1 MSDEL
6 NEMVGDLLNQLE
18 DANKKAKDIE
28 KEQNTLK
35 KEDLERFVV
44 EKAGSLVQESL
55 EMLKNVKD
63 YIVSAPESKDV
74 ASFSELVAA
83 TSTALDTLNKILV
96 SDKKNETIVN
106 VKKMD
111 IDARKELKQ
120 EDTTQKMLATREEVF
135 KMLLN
140 NVKTAEKEVIEIESE
155 NTSK

>member
-6 NEMVGDLLNQLE
+6 NEMVGDLLNQLN
-18 DANKKAKDIE
+18 DATKKAKELEVE
-28 KEQNTLK
+28 KNPLK
-35 KEDLERFVV
+35 KDDLEKFVV

-55 EMLKNVKD
+55 DMLKNVKE

-83 TSTALDTLNKILV
+83 TSSALDTLNKILV

-111 IDARKELKQ
+111 IEARRDLKQ
-120 EDTTQKMLATREEVF
+120 EETSQKALATREEVF

-140 NVKTAEKEVIEIESE
+140 NVKEAEKQVIEIDSE
-155 NTSK
+155 QT

>member
-6 NEMVGDLLNQLE
+6 NEMVGDLLNQLN
-18 DANKKAKDIE
+18 DANKKAEEIE
-28 KEQNTLK
+28 KEVNPLK
-35 KEDLERFVV
+35 KEDLEKFVV

-55 EMLKNVKD
+55 DMIKNVKD

-74 ASFSELVAA
+74 SSFSDLVAA
-83 TSTALDTLNKILV
+83 TSSALDTLNKILV

-111 IDARKELKQ
+111 IEARKDLKQ

-140 NVKTAEKEVIEIESE
+140 NVKSAEKEVIQIESE
-155 NTSK
+155 PSS

>member
-6 NEMVGDLLNQLE
+6 NEMVGDLLNQLN
-18 DANKKAKDIE
+18 DANKKAEEIQ
-28 KEQNTLK
+28 KEVNPLK
-35 KEDLERFVV
+35 KEDLEKFVV

-55 EMLKNVKD
+55 DMIKNVKD

-74 ASFSELVAA
+74 SSFSDLVAA
-83 TSTALDTLNKILV
+83 TSSALDTLNKILV

-111 IDARKELKQ
+111 IEARKDLKQ

-140 NVKTAEKEVIEIESE
+140 NVKSAEKEVIQIESE
-155 NTSK
+155 PSS

>member
-6 NEMVGDLLNQLE
+6 NEMVGDLLNQLN
-18 DANKKAKDIE
+18 DANKKAKEIE
-28 KEQNTLK
+28 NEVNPLK
-35 KEDLERFVV
+35 KEDLEKFVV

-55 EMLKNVKD
+55 DMIKNVKD

-74 ASFSELVAA
+74 SSFSDLVAA
-83 TSTALDTLNKILV
+83 TSSALDTLNKILV

-111 IDARKELKQ
+111 IEARKDLKQ

-140 NVKTAEKEVIEIESE
+140 NVKLAEKEVIQIESE
-155 NTSK
+155 PSS